1 MSRSFLRKKEASG
14 VFLSDRVKQER
25 VSYMKRNVKREVFEK
40 IIETI
45 FLICAL
51 VGVVSVAAIIV
62 FVFCKG
68 LHPFFGADAY
78 SFWDFL
84 SGTRW
89 APSEN
94 VYGIFYMIAG
104 FCAGYRRRNP
114 NWSPHRT
121 SYSGFHLGNC
131 TGQRSVKIIKPAVEL
146 LAGIPVRAVRRFWHW
161 V

>member
-1 MSRSFLRKKEASG
+1 
-14 VFLSDRVKQER
+14 
-25 VSYMKRNVKREVFEK
+25 MKRNVKREVFEK
-40 IIETI
+40 IVVTI

-104 FCAGYRRRNP
+104 SVLATAGAILIGVP
-114 NWSPHRT
+114 IGLLTAVFISEIAPD
-121 SYSGFHLGNC
+121 SA
-131 TGQRSVKIIKPAVEL
+131 VKIIKPAVEL
-146 LAGIPVRAVRRFWHW
+146 LAGIPSVLYGAFGLGVI
-161 V
+161 VPIIKA